1 MWLVVRISG
10 NTSTADMVRLKR
22 GKKKV
27 SVEQLIRD
35 ANRHLERLELEEAC
49 QLFQRAHML
58 RPEDTNIMDA
68 LADVLIQ
75 LGDVE
80 EAMNVS

>member
-1 MWLVVRISG
+1 
-10 NTSTADMVRLKR
+10 MVRLKR

-27 SVEQLIRD
+27 SVDRLIRE
-35 ANRHLERLELEEAC
+35 AQQHLDRMDPEAAC
-49 QLFQRAHML
+49 QLFQRAHLL

-75 LGDVE
+75 LGDAE
-80 EAMNVS
+80 EALNVSCLL